1 MTVFSLLPT
10 RGRYVQA
17 LVFVIGRR
25 EPHRRRGPR
34 GHPLRAL
41 HRDPGVSQ
49 SWAEFLAITS
59 ASRSSCSR
67 VTTTDRSG
75 RTSTCTVKLI
85 PGRMRAF
92 WGTSY
97 GFPCRLP
104 LGPFKRYILANE
116 YPVDHYYA
124 RYPDASVE
132 IVTAA
137 LAILQ
142 AIVELRQERSGTH
155 PGRIR
160 RAPPAACHRHAGG
173 VVINPGSIAAAIRSK
188 AAEALGASIG
198 VEAPTRSWS

>member
-1 MTVFSLLPT
+1 MTVFSLLRPG
-10 RGRYVQA
+10 GRYVQA

-25 EPHRRRGPR
+25 GNPTGVAGLGVIHFARFTVIREFHNHGQPR
-34 GHPLRAL
+34 DYIRQPLQL
-41 HRDPGVSQ
+41 FESNYNGSFGSYIDL
-49 SWAEFLAITS
+49 F
-59 ASRSSCSR
+59 
-67 VTTTDRSG
+67 
-75 RTSTCTVKLI
+75 VKLI

-142 AIVELRQERSGTH
+142 AIVELRQEG
-155 PGRIR
+155 
-160 RAPPAACHRHAGG
+160 PALT
-173 VVINPGSIAAAIRSK
+173 PDEF
-188 AAEALGASIG
+188 AERLRLLVTDMQG
-198 VEAPTRSWS
+198 EL